1 MLSSDV
7 SKAGPHETEVPR
19 KRSGAVIALVAMAA
33 VLAAL
38 LSVSD
43 RPAHRSPASS
53 AEKHVHELP
62 SVAPAA
68 NWHYS
73 TNTVELTGEKQ
84 ALACTHSP
92 EGARLCFR
100 ETDGRLESFLAF
112 PDGDKQFLCT
122 RYHCTTQIK
131 IDDHPVIRVAG
142 SDSPDGNIGVVYL
155 GQPLQL
161 LESLRNANRAELGPP
176 MYEQDGL
183 VLHFEVSGLQDF
195 GSDLIAKPAALASR
209 TPAVRD
215 PRLSNP
221 IAPVLPQPKLSSP
234 VTIRFGLA

>member
-53 AEKHVHELP
+53 AEKHVHALP

-131 IDDHPVIRVAG
+131 IDDHLSFALPGAIARTGTSVWFILVSRCNYSNRSGMPIAQNWV
-142 SDSPDGNIGVVYL
+142 
-155 GQPLQL
+155 L
-161 LESLRNANRAELGPP
+161 LC
-176 MYEQDGL
+176 M
-183 VLHFEVSGLQDF
+183 
-195 GSDLIAKPAALASR
+195 SR
-209 TPAVRD
+209 TALFCTLR
-215 PRLSNP
+215 
-221 IAPVLPQPKLSSP
+221 
-234 VTIRFGLA
+234 